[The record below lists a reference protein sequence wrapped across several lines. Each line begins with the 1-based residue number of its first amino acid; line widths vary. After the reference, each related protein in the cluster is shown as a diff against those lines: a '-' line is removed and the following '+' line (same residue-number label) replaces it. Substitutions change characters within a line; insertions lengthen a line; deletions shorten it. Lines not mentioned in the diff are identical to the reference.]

1 MMTSNMVTMPVNGG
15 HNFPVQGGDDQLMM
29 FLSSQQQKCLFDPV
43 TLGPK
48 TEDQPGKAVKKQRKR
63 KPKNRGGENGAG
75 YGKRKLTDYQAVQL
89 ELCFESEAK
98 LETERKETIAAEL
111 ELEPRQVAVWF
122 QNRRARWKCKK
133 LEDEFANLRTS
144 HQCVL
149 AQKAQLEAQ
158 VSELSG
164 RLVEAE
170 SELQRLSA
178 RCESGI
184 SVENSSTP
192 GSSLSMEGVQLL
204 ENGYAQVMDD
214 YWMSNLYEMM

>member
-1 MMTSNMVTMPVNGG
+1 MMTSNMMMMMPMNDD
-15 HNFPVQGGDDQLMM
+15 HNFPVQGDDDQLMM
-29 FLSSQQQKCLFDPV
+29 FLSSQQQQCLFDP
-43 TLGPK
+43 LLCPK
-48 TEDQPGKAVKKQRKR
+48 TEDQPSKVKKQRKR

-75 YGKRKLTDYQAVQL
+75 QGKRKLTDYQGAQL
-89 ELCFESEAK
+89 ELYFESEPK
-98 LETERKETIAAEL
+98 LETERKEKIAAEL
-111 ELEPRQVAVWF
+111 GLEPRQVAVWF

-144 HQCVL
+144 HHCAL

-158 VSELSG
+158 VLELRG

-184 SVENSSTP
+184 SVENTSPPASSQ
-192 GSSLSMEGVQLL
+192 SMEGVQLL
-204 ENGYAQVMDD
+204 DNGCVQVMDY
-214 YWMSNLYEMM
+214 YWMNNLYEMM